1 MKAINQSD
9 RADIGC
15 ECVFDGCRWGIIED
29 VTPLGRFIV
38 MDQDGGDWEIS
49 GSRINNITKM
59 SSTTVRA
66 PRRELTDEQ
75 KNIQEQ
81 ARTVVKILGLLDTL
95 NEFNLGHIKD
105 ACERR
110 VVKQL
115 EREID

>member
-1 MKAINQSD
+1 
-9 RADIGC
+9 
-15 ECVFDGCRWGIIED
+15 
-29 VTPLGRFIV
+29 
-38 MDQDGGDWEIS
+38 
-49 GSRINNITKM
+49 M

-105 ACERR
+105 ACDRR
-110 VVKQL
+110 MKVQSDPNFAARPLMATKVPH
-115 EREID
+115 EC